1 MKIVILERSSIGA
14 DVSVDCIRE
23 LGETTVY
30 DNTVTLEE
38 VRERVKDAD
47 IVITE
52 IGGTIGDLESQ
63 PFIEAV
69 RQISLEAGRGA
80 GKRNYAVLNLLF
92 VVTAVWFVS
101 PIGINFLDV
110 VCMLVYGAVIAVNL
124 WRNFYSREQ

>member
-1 MKIVILERSSIGA
+1 MKILSFESSSA
-14 DVSVDCIRE
+14 SASVALTE
-23 LGETTVY
+23 GETLIAQSFQNCGLTHSR
-30 DNTVTLEE
+30 TLLPM
-38 VRERVKDAD
+38 A
-47 IVITE
+47 
-52 IGGTIGDLESQ
+52 
-63 PFIEAV
+63 EAGKWM
-69 RQISLEAGRGA
+69 RNLFLLAAFSLEAGRGA